1 MHEYSIVAALVER
14 VEAEA
19 ESRGATAVH
28 HIRVRIGE
36 LSGVESDRLAS
47 AYELFRER
55 TVCAAADLE
64 IVSVPARWAC
74 PKCGGEIE
82 SGQILQCPACSMPA
96 RLQDGG
102 EILLERIEME
112 VA

>member
-1 MHEYSIVAALVER
+1 MHEYSIVASLLER

-19 ESRGATAVH
+19 SSRGAVAVH
-28 HIRVRIGE
+28 HIRVQIGE
-36 LSGVESDRLAS
+36 LSGVEPDLLAS
-47 AYELFRER
+47 AYEMFRER

-64 IVSVPARWAC
+64 IVPVAACWAC
-74 PKCGGEIE
+74 PQCGGKIE
-82 SGQILQCPACSMPA
+82 SGQVLQCPACSLPA
-96 RLQDGG
+96 RLRDGG